1 MRFEKS
7 WIIVRKEFSEF
18 RKNKYIL
25 YSLFLMPILMAVV
38 LPVVYLVPI
47 STFATPP
54 ADHPL
59 DLRINIVQELQGS
72 DLSNS
77 SVENIRFFNTN
88 LANVIA
94 YKCEFFNCSI
104 VGSVVRDCNLTS
116 STITNSVVE
125 HSNLRFSA
133 TIDSSTPGS
142 LFLGSQSESE
152 KYLVLIIDSLLM
164 FFVLIPA
171 IIPTVIA
178 SYSFVG
184 EKLNKSL
191 EPLLATPTTDTELLM
206 GKTLAIFIPSVLVT
220 WISLLPAVIIV
231 DLVTY
236 PILGYYILPNMIWI
250 LGVFLVAPLFCILSV
265 LVNVIISARVS
276 DVRTSQQI
284 GSIVVLPAI
293 AFFIVALAGIV
304 VLNEVYMLL
313 FGLAIFAVDLAVFY
327 VALRVFQRE
336 EILVKWK

>member
-1 MRFEKS
+1 MRLEKS

-54 ADHPL
+54 ANHPL
-59 DLRINIVQELQGS
+59 DLGINIVQEIPGGNQSNGS
-72 DLSNS
+72 L
-77 SVENIRFFNTN
+77 ENIRFFNTH
-88 LANVIA
+88 LENVIA
-94 YKCEFFNCSI
+94 NKCEFFNCTI
-104 VGSVVRDCNLTS
+104 INSVIKDSNLTS
-116 STITNSVVE
+116 SSIAGSVVE
-125 HSNLRFSA
+125 HSNLKLS
-133 TIDSSTPGS
+133 TTTDSSTPGS
-142 LFLGSQSESE
+142 LLLGSQSESE

-191 EPLLATPTTDTELLM
+191 EPLLATPTTDMELLA
-206 GKTLAIFIPSVLVT
+206 GKVLAIFIPSVLVT
-220 WISLLPAVIIV
+220 WISLLPAVVII
-231 DLVTY
+231 DMVTH

-265 LVNVIISARVS
+265 LVNVIVSARVS

-284 GSIVVLPAI
+284 GSIVILPAI
-293 AFFIVALAGIV
+293 AFFIVALTGIV
-304 VLNEVYMLL
+304 VLNDVYMLI
-313 FGLAIFAVDLAVFY
+313 FGGVILLVDLVVLY
-327 VALRVFQRE
+327 ISLRMFQRE

>member
-1 MRFEKS
+1 LRFEKA

-25 YSLFLMPILMAVV
+25 YSLFLMPILMSVV

-54 ADHPL
+54 TDHPL
-59 DLRINIVQELQGS
+59 DLGISVVQEIQGGNQ
-72 DLSNS
+72 SNS
-77 SVENIRFFNTN
+77 SVESLRFFNTN
-88 LANVIA
+88 LENVIA
-94 YKCEFFNCSI
+94 NKCEFYNCTI
-104 VGSVVRDCNLTS
+104 TNSVVRDSNLTG
-116 STITNSVVE
+116 STITSSVVE
-125 HSNLRFSA
+125 HSNLLFSA
-133 TIDSSTPGS
+133 TTDTNMPGS

-152 KYLVLIIDSLLM
+152 KYLILIINSLLM

-191 EPLLATPTTDTELLM
+191 EPLLATPTTDTELLA

-231 DLVTY
+231 DFVTH

-293 AFFIVALAGIV
+293 AFFIVALAGVV
-304 VLNEVYMLL
+304 VLNDIYMLI
-313 FGLAIFAVDLAVFY
+313 FGASILVIDLVVFY
-327 VALRVFQRE
+327 ISLHMFQRE

>member
-1 MRFEKS
+1 MRFEKA

-25 YSLFLMPILMAVV
+25 YSLFLMPIVMSVI

-47 STFATPP
+47 SAFSTPP

-59 DLRINIVQELQGS
+59 DLGIHIVQEIQGGS
-72 DLSNS
+72 QSNRS
-77 SVENIRFFNTN
+77 IENMRFFDVN
-88 LANVIA
+88 LVNVVAN
-94 YKCEFFNCSI
+94 KCEFFNCTI
-104 VGSVVRDCNLTS
+104 ITSVVKDSNLTS
-116 STITNSVVE
+116 STITSSIVQ
-125 HSNLRFSA
+125 HSNLM
-133 TIDSSTPGS
+133 SSTTVDTGTPGS
-142 LFLGSQSESE
+142 LFLGAPSESE
-152 KYLVLIIDSLLM
+152 QYLIIIINSLLM

-191 EPLLATPTTDTELLM
+191 EPLLATPTTDIELLA

-220 WISLLPAVIIV
+220 WISLLPAVIII
-231 DLVTY
+231 DLVTQ

-250 LGVFLVAPLFCILSV
+250 LGVFLVAPLFCIMSV

-293 AFFIVALAGIV
+293 AFFIVALAGVV
-304 VLNEVYMLL
+304 VLDEVYMLL
-313 FGLAIFAVDLAVFY
+313 FGAAILAVDLVILFIS
-327 VALRVFQRE
+327 LQVFQRE

>member
-38 LPVVYLVPI
+38 LPTVYLVPI

-59 DLRINIVQELQGS
+59 DLGISIVQELQGS
-72 DLSNS
+72 HLSNGT
-77 SVENIRFFNTN
+77 VENIRFFNTN
-88 LANVIA
+88 LDNMIV

-104 VGSVVRDCNLTS
+104 VNSVVRDSNLTN

-125 HSNLRFSA
+125 HSNLKYSA
-133 TIDSSTPGS
+133 IVDSSTPGS
-142 LFLGSQSESE
+142 LFLGPQSESE
-152 KYLVLIIDSLLM
+152 KYLILIIDSLLM

-191 EPLLATPTTDTELLM
+191 EPLLATPTSDTELLM
-206 GKTLAIFIPSVLVT
+206 GKTLAIFIPSVMIT

-236 PILGYYILPNMIWI
+236 PILGYYILPNMIWL
-250 LGVFLVAPLFCILSV
+250 LGVFFVAPLFCILSV

-313 FGLAIFAVDLAVFY
+313 FGTAILAIDLFVFY
-327 VALRVFQRE
+327 IALRVFQRE

>member
-25 YSLFLMPILMAVV
+25 YSLFLMPIIMAVV
-38 LPVVYLVPI
+38 LPIIYLVPI

-59 DLRINIVQELQGS
+59 DLGISVVQEIQGGTQ
-72 DLSNS
+72 SNS
-77 SVENIRFFNTN
+77 SVESIRFFNVN
-88 LANVIA
+88 LENVIA
-94 YKCEFFNCSI
+94 SRCEFFNCTIANSVIKDSNLTSTSI
-104 VGSVVRDCNLTS
+104 AGSVVL
-116 STITNSVVE
+116 
-125 HSNLRFSA
+125 HSNLRLST
-133 TIDSSTPGS
+133 TIDSSAPGS
-142 LFLGSQSESE
+142 LFLGSDSEA
-152 KYLVLIIDSLLM
+152 KTYLVLIIDSLLM

-171 IIPTVIA
+171 VIPTVIA

-191 EPLLATPTTDTELLM
+191 EPLLATPTTDTELLA

-220 WISLLPAVIIV
+220 WISLIPAIVIV

-236 PILGYYILPNMIWI
+236 PILGYYMLPNNIWI

-284 GSIVVLPAI
+284 GSIVVLPLI
-293 AFFIVALAGIV
+293 AFFIIALAGIV
-304 VLNEVYMLL
+304 VLNEAYMLL
-313 FGLAIFAVDLAVFY
+313 VGAAILVVDLIVFY
-327 VALRVFQRE
+327 IALRVFRRE

>member
-18 RKNKYIL
+18 RRNKYIL
-25 YSLFLMPILMAVV
+25 YSLFLMPILMSVV

-47 STFATPP
+47 STFATPQT
-54 ADHPL
+54 DHPL
-59 DLRINIVQELQGS
+59 ELGINIVQELQGGNQ
-72 DLSNS
+72 SNGS
-77 SVENIRFFNTN
+77 FENIRFYDMN
-88 LANVIA
+88 LENVIA
-94 YKCEFFNCSI
+94 NKCEFYNCTI
-104 VGSVVRDCNLTS
+104 VSSVIKDSNLTS
-116 STITNSVVE
+116 SAIAGSVLKHCNIRSSV
-125 HSNLRFSA
+125 A
-133 TIDSSTPGS
+133 IDTSVPGS
-142 LFLGSQSESE
+142 LFLGSESESE
-152 KYLVLIIDSLLM
+152 KYLLLIINSLLM

-191 EPLLATPTTDTELLM
+191 EPLLATPTTDTELLA

-236 PILGYYILPNMIWI
+236 PILGYYILPNVIWI
-250 LGVFLVAPLFCILSV
+250 LGVFFVAPLFCILSV

-284 GSIVVLPAI
+284 GSIVVLPVI
-293 AFFIVALAGIV
+293 AFFIVALAGVV
-304 VLNEVYMLL
+304 VLNDVYMLL
-313 FGLAIFAVDLAVFY
+313 FGVAILAVDLIVFFIS
-327 VALRVFQRE
+327 LKMFQRE

>member
-54 ADHPL
+54 ADQPL
-59 DLRINIVQELQGS
+59 DLGINIVQDIQGGNQS
-72 DLSNS
+72 DI
-77 SVENIRFFNTN
+77 SVTSIRFSNAI
-88 LANVIA
+88 LENVIA
-94 YKCEFFNCSI
+94 NKCEFFNCTISASVIIDSDLVNSSI
-104 VGSVVRDCNLTS
+104 VSSVVQ
-116 STITNSVVE
+116 
-125 HSNLRFSA
+125 HSNLRSST
-133 TIDSSTPGS
+133 TIGTSTPGS
-142 LFLGSQSESE
+142 LFLGSQSESQG
-152 KYLVLIIDSLLM
+152 YLILIIDSLLM

-191 EPLLATPTTDTELLM
+191 EPLLATPTTDIELLA
-206 GKTLAIFIPSVLVT
+206 GKVLAIFIPSVLVT
-220 WISLLPAVIIV
+220 WISLLPAIIIV
-231 DLVTY
+231 DVVTQ

-293 AFFIVALAGIV
+293 AFFVVALAGVV
-304 VLNEVYMLL
+304 VLNELYMLM
-313 FGLAIFAVDLAVFY
+313 LAGAILVVDLVVFY
-327 VALRVFQRE
+327 ISLRTFQRE

>member
-38 LPVVYLVPI
+38 LPTVYLVPI

-54 ADHPL
+54 ANHPL
-59 DLRINIVQELQGS
+59 DLGISIVQELQGS
-72 DLSNS
+72 NLSNGTA
-77 SVENIRFFNTN
+77 ENIRFFNTN
-88 LANVIA
+88 LDNMIV

-104 VGSVVRDCNLTS
+104 VNSVVRDSNLTS

-133 TIDSSTPGS
+133 TTDSSTPGS

-191 EPLLATPTTDTELLM
+191 EPLLATPTSDTELLM

-250 LGVFLVAPLFCILSV
+250 IGVFFVAPLFCILSV

-313 FGLAIFAVDLAVFY
+313 FGTAILAIDLVVFY

>member
-38 LPVVYLVPI
+38 LPLVYLVPI

-59 DLRINIVQELQGS
+59 DLGISIVQDIQGGNQ
-72 DLSNS
+72 SNNS
-77 SVENIRFFNTN
+77 FANIRFFDAN
-88 LANVIA
+88 LENMIAN
-94 YKCEFFNCSI
+94 KCEFFNCTISS
-104 VGSVVRDCNLTS
+104 SVIRNSNLTNS
-116 STITNSVVE
+116 SITVSVVE
-125 HSNLRFSA
+125 HSNLRSSM
-133 TIDSSTPGS
+133 TIGSSTPGS

-152 KYLVLIIDSLLM
+152 QYLILIIDSLLM

-191 EPLLATPTTDTELLM
+191 EPLLATPTTDTELLA
-206 GKTLAIFIPSVLVT
+206 GKVLAIFIPSVLVT
-220 WISLLPAVIIV
+220 WISLLPAIVIV
-231 DLVTY
+231 DIVTR

-250 LGVFLVAPLFCILSV
+250 LGVFFVAPLFCILSV
-265 LVNVIISARVS
+265 LVNVIVSARVS

-293 AFFIVALAGIV
+293 AFFIVALAGVV
-304 VLNEVYMLL
+304 VLNEAYMLL
-313 FGLAIFAVDLAVFY
+313 LGVGILTVDLVVFFIS
-327 VALRVFQRE
+327 LRVFQRE

>member
-59 DLRINIVQELQGS
+59 DLRISIVQELQGS

-88 LANVIA
+88 LENVIA
-94 YKCEFFNCSI
+94 YKCEFFNCTI

-125 HSNLRFSA
+125 HCNLRFSA

-304 VLNEVYMLL
+304 VLNDVYMLL
-313 FGLAIFAVDLAVFY
+313 FGAAILAIDLAVFY

>member
-25 YSLFLMPILMAVV
+25 YSLFLMPIIMAVV

-54 ADHPL
+54 PDHPL
-59 DLRINIVQELQGS
+59 ELGINIVQEIQGGNQ
-72 DLSNS
+72 SNG
-77 SVENIRFFNTN
+77 SVENIRFYNTD
-88 LANVIA
+88 LVNVIA
-94 YKCEFFNCSI
+94 NKCEFFNCTI
-104 VGSVVRDCNLTS
+104 ANSVVKNSNITS
-116 STITNSVVE
+116 STITASVVE
-125 HSNLRFSA
+125 HSNIQSS
-133 TIDSSTPGS
+133 TTMNTSTPGS
-142 LFLGSQSESE
+142 LFLGSESESE
-152 KYLVLIIDSLLM
+152 KYLLLIINSLLM

-191 EPLLATPTTDTELLM
+191 EPLLATPTTDTELLA
-206 GKTLAIFIPSVLVT
+206 GKTLAIFIPSILVT

-250 LGVFLVAPLFCILSV
+250 LGVFFVAPLFCILSV

-284 GSIVVLPAI
+284 GSIVVFPAI
-293 AFFIVALAGIV
+293 AFFIVALAGLV
-304 VLNEVYMLL
+304 VLNDLYMLL
-313 FGLAIFAVDLAVFY
+313 FGATILAVDLVVFY
-327 VALRVFQRE
+327 ISLRMFQRE